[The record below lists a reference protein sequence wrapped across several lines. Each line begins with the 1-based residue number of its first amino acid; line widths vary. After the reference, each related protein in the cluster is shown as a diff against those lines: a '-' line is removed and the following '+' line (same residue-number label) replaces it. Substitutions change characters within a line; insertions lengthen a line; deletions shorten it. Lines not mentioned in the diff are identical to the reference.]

1 MQKNIRYTTL
11 GNMQDTKY
19 GVRSCVANS
28 NAMCKCYRT
37 HQFWG
42 GVIISEILMFMHIY
56 KYTETYR
63 I

>member
-28 NAMCKCYRT
+28 NAMC
-37 HQFWG
+37 
-42 GVIISEILMFMHIY
+42 
-56 KYTETYR
+56 
-63 I
+63 